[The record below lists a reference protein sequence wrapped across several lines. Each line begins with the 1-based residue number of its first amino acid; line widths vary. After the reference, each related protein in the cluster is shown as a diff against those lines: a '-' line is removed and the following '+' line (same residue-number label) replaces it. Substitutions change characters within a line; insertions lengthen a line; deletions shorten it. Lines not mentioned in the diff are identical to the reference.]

1 MVIMSSCT
9 LTRSLEWI
17 FVFPVWIFP
26 GWCVIRI
33 VVWLFN
39 IGIYSMFFC
48 AADFIFCFGFKVLV
62 YIILKNPFKNCR
74 TCHQLWSSGSSSVSA
89 VITRHSHPREA
100 LPRSI
105 NSRECPITHQE
116 LLPFYKVCL
125 VGVKIGTIF
134 PFNVTRLVLGEDR
147 FFLLF
152 VQL

>member
-1 MVIMSSCT
+1 
-9 LTRSLEWI
+9 
-17 FVFPVWIFP
+17 
-26 GWCVIRI
+26 
-33 VVWLFN
+33 
-39 IGIYSMFFC
+39 MFFC

-62 YIILKNPFKNCR
+62 YIILKNPFKDCR

-105 NSRECPITHQE
+105 NSREYPITHQE

-125 VGVKIGTIF
+125 VGVKIGKIF
-134 PFNVTRLVLGEDR
+134 PFSVTRLVLGEDR

-152 VQL
+152 VQFVLKWNRFFFSVTRLVLREDRYFLCLFGWC